1 MKGFNNNLIVDLS
14 FNFGL
19 KILEYA
25 ELLERDR
32 KYVIARQILKSGTA
46 IGANISEAQNAEST
60 ADFLHKIKIAAKEA
74 SETRYWLLLRKKA
87 KGFPDTESLVTE
99 CESLG
104 KILSKI
110 IVTTKKTYS
119 KTTH

>member
-1 MKGFNNNLIVDLS
+1 MKDFNNNLIVDLS

-74 SETRYWLLLRKKA
+74 SETRYWLLL
-87 KGFPDTESLVTE
+87 
-99 CESLG
+99 
-104 KILSKI
+104 
-110 IVTTKKTYS
+110 
-119 KTTH
+119 